1 MMNPMVSSV
10 RHGVQSWLDGRFVPV
25 RAAVLVCS
33 AVGYLLFLA
42 AAPSA
47 LDWLLALVAVLVAAG
62 GVRWPFVSSLA
73 VSGTLLLGFGFGDT
87 GPVVAKV
94 AAAIVLIELAAR
106 RSGPQ
111 PWLAAAALAAAYLL
125 HPSGELAANGYRAVV
140 MAGAPLLVGALLR
153 AARDTAEHARAQ
165 AAEIAQRR
173 DAEIAA
179 ARAIERTAIA
189 RELHDLIAHHVSS
202 TVLRVGVA
210 LHAMPEAPSNV
221 RDVLDSV
228 HASGKETLTDLRRL
242 VSVLRDPTLTDDP
255 FIAPA
260 DLPAALDAVVA
271 RARQSGVEVGTAV
284 ADEVVEVDAVLAL
297 TVLRLTQEGVANVI
311 KHAGPGT
318 AAQLTVA
325 VSAADL
331 CFVLCDKGSPSPAGE
346 LVAAPGIGLGLIGL
360 RERVE
365 LLGGEFT
372 AAASG
377 AGWRLSARLP
387 IGKPVRP

>member
-1 MMNPMVSSV
+1 MVSSA
-10 RHGVQSWLDGRFVPV
+10 RQGVQSWLDGRFVPV
-25 RAAVLVCS
+25 RAVALVCS

-47 LDWLLALVAVLVAAG
+47 LDWLLALVAVSVAAG

-73 VSGTLLLGFGFGDT
+73 VSGMLLLGFVLGDT

-125 HPSGELAANGYRAVV
+125 HPSGDLAANGYRAVV

-153 AARDTAEHARAQ
+153 AARETAEHAHAQ
-165 AAEIAQRR
+165 AVEIAQRR

-179 ARAIERTAIA
+179 ARALERTAIA

-210 LHAMPEAPSNV
+210 LHAMPEAPAGV

-228 HASGKETLTDLRRL
+228 HTSGKETLTDLRRL
-242 VSVLRDPTLTDDP
+242 VSVLRDPALTEDP

-271 RARQSGVEVGTAV
+271 RARQSGIEVGIAV

-318 AAQLTVA
+318 AAQLTVDLTA
-325 VSAADL
+325 DDL
-331 CFVLCDKGSPSPAGE
+331 CFVLCDKGSPRPTGE
-346 LVAAPGIGLGLIGL
+346 RVAAPGTGLGLIGL

-372 AAASG
+372 AAASA
-377 AGWRLSARLP
+377 AGWRLSACLP